1 VLESLD
7 LYSPRMGDRF
17 YSLSTC
23 HAWDPAG
30 LNPRKS
36 RYNGTFEMEDD
47 VLSTPML
54 ILSFVAFLFALA
66 CHNSHPLRNT
76 YDPVTSLASAK
87 YANTRLGNNAR
98 LIQQRDGWGH
108 CSLSQVSY
116 CTARAV
122 RAYMVHGTPPSEKHT
137 MCEVDQLPWQPFDD
151 SVIVQDADEGELR
164 QTWRELAADWARDE

>member
-1 VLESLD
+1 
-7 LYSPRMGDRF
+7 MGDGF

-54 ILSFVAFLFALA
+54 VLSYVSSVPSVG
-66 CHNSHPLRNT
+66 HGSSTRRNT
-76 YDPVTSLASAK
+76 FDPVTSLASAK
-87 YANTRLGNNAR
+87 YANDRLGNNAR

-108 CSLSQVSY
+108 CSLSQISY

-122 RAYMVHGTPPSEKHT
+122 RAYMVRGQAPEEKHT
-137 MCEVDQLPWQPFDD
+137 MCDVDQLPWQPFEDKI
-151 SVIVQDADEGELR
+151 IVEDAEEGELR
-164 QTWRELAADWARDE
+164 QAWKELAEDWSRD